1 MHWRKSIRIAIKK
14 ALKRFRGNAM
24 QGAEPLLGL
33 AVLAVAY
40 KVELYAQANFPWLC
54 LLSPFAAIAIV
65 RAF

>member
-1 MHWRKSIRIAIKK
+1 
-14 ALKRFRGNAM
+14 M